1 MKQYRCLI
9 LICTSCHK
17 LSVSVLRNITSLVS
31 VPPKINRDNLNLD
44 PDVVIN
50 QTTVINC
57 PVEGKPAPV
66 ITWYK
71 NGVQLDATLQK
82 RYEILAGGRQLRVKK
97 AQLTDTGTYHCLA
110 VNKAGEDSVDFE
122 LTVLGSI

>member
-1 MKQYRCLI
+1 MITLLIQKCLI
-9 LICTSCHK
+9 HFFKNTSQ
-17 LSVSVLRNITSLVS
+17 LVS
-31 VPPKINRDNLNLD
+31 VPPKINRDQLNLD

-57 PVEGKPAPV
+57 PVEGKPAPD

-97 AQLTDTGTYHCLA
+97 AQLTDTGTYQCLA